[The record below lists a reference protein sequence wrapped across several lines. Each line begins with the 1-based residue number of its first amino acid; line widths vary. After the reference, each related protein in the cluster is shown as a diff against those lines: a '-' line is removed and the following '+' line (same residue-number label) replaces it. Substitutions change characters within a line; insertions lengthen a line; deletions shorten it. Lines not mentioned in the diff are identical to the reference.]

1 MSLPVLFTGER
12 RKRFVFLT
20 ANGIGQAITAIATA
34 LLVRQGFDG
43 LVISP
48 EALDWRALS
57 ALSLAMLGSIL
68 LTAWLRWRGIVDA
81 EILGQ
86 DYIHALRIHLF
97 LHITRIGADGARQ
110 MSRGA
115 LMLRFVGDLSALRN
129 WVSLGL
135 ARLLVS
141 GLALGLAVAV
151 LMMIESVIGI
161 AVAVAIAVT
170 AMLVLFLGPRLRTRT
185 RDARRYRGRIA
196 ALINDRIA
204 NIGVVESFGQERR
217 EIRRVRRASRRLR
230 QALILRA
237 RTIGLIRALSDA
249 SAGFAGLAALSVGA
263 FQVAAGVAT
272 PGTVVSA
279 MVVAGLL
286 APRLTDLSRVYEYW
300 TAAVIAR
307 EKQLQLMRLAP
318 VGRSL
323 EPGGEEPL
331 TRALVPT
338 IQLQRVE
345 KAYLFHSVNVAIEA
359 GERVALIGPNGS
371 GKSTLLRIISGLV
384 EPDRGQVLLD
394 GESIQRCRWSDVRRT
409 FAMVSPDLPLLRGS
423 LRLNLTYGA
432 SNRDETAIM
441 EVVSTCQLEELVARL
456 DRGLDTR
463 IAENGAGLST
473 GERSRIALARALM
486 AKPSVLLL
494 DEAEANL
501 DAGARRTLDC
511 AVQAFPGT
519 VIFITHDIRQLTR
532 ADRVLAIQAGEIVSM
547 ARRDIT
553 DDPAS
558 WGLGVATQ
566 ELRLVH

>member
-1 MSLPVLFTGER
+1 MSLPPLFAGDR
-12 RKRFVFLT
+12 RKRFVFLL
-20 ANGIGQAITAIATA
+20 ANGIGQASAAVATA
-34 LLVRQGFDG
+34 LLVRQGFDE

-48 EALDWRALS
+48 EALEWRSLS
-57 ALSLAMLGSIL
+57 VLSLAMLGSIL
-68 LTAWLRWRGIVDA
+68 MTAWLRWRGIVDA

-86 DYIHALRIHLF
+86 DYIHALRTHLF
-97 LHITRIGADGARQ
+97 LHVTRIGADGARQ

-115 LMLRFVGDLSALRN
+115 LMLRFVGDLNALRN

-141 GLALGLAVAV
+141 GLALGVAVAV
-151 LMMIESVIGI
+151 LMMIETVIGI
-161 AVAVAIAVT
+161 AVAVAISVT
-170 AMLVLFLGPRLRTRT
+170 AILVLFLGPRLRSRT
-185 RDARRYRGRIA
+185 REARRYRGRIA

-217 EIRRVRRASRRLR
+217 EIKRVRRASLRLR

-286 APRLTDLSRVYEYW
+286 APRLADLSRVYEYW

-307 EKQLQLMRLAP
+307 EKQLQLLRLAP
-318 VGRSL
+318 LGRSL
-323 EPGGEEPL
+323 QPGGEAPL
-331 TRALVPT
+331 TTALAPT
-338 IQLQRVE
+338 IQLRQVA
-345 KAYLFHSVNVAIEA
+345 KSPLFRSLNVKIAA
-359 GERVALIGPNGS
+359 GERIALIGPNGA

-384 EPDRGQVLLD
+384 EPEQGQVLLD
-394 GESIQRCRWSDVRRT
+394 GESIQSCRWSDVRRT

-432 SNRDETAIM
+432 SNSDDTTLD
-441 EVVSTCQLEELVARL
+441 EVVNTCQLDGLLKRL
-456 DRGLDTR
+456 EKGLETR

-486 AKPSVLLL
+486 ARPAVLLL
-494 DEAEANL
+494 DEAAANL
-501 DAGARRTLDC
+501 DASARLALEQ
-511 AVQAFPGT
+511 AVESFSGT
-519 VIFITHDIRQLTR
+519 VIFVTHDINQVTW
-532 ADRVLAIQAGEIVSM
+532 ADRALVIRSGEIVSM
-547 ARRDIT
+547 ASQDLFA
-553 DDPAS
+553 DPAA
-558 WGLGVATQ
+558 WGLGAERR
-566 ELRLVH
+566 ELRLVR